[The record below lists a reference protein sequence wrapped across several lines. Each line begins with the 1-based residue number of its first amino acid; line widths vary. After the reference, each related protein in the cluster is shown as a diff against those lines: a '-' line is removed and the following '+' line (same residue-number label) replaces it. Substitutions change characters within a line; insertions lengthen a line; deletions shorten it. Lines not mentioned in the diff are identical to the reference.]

1 MKALWFAAAHMLKRP
16 ADVRSEGLRLS
27 ILCAF
32 GQLAL
37 EGRRPLYRDTLCS
50 ALRGCIAIHGSA
62 ALLPGV
68 DRVTLAWT
76 ARSGDGSP
84 ATAEIEV
91 ERRRSGRRRPP
102 LQVQVQ
108 FPDEL
113 LGLENL
119 LGLESSP
126 RVAGLYFNLTRGELV
141 GNLYGAI
148 APVCA
153 AFALAES
160 LTADIEAALPYG

>member
-1 MKALWFAAAHMLKRP
+1 MKALWFAAADMLKRP
-16 ADVRSEGLRLS
+16 ADERSEELRLS

-50 ALRGCIAIHGSA
+50 ALRGCIAIHGNA

-76 ARSGDGSP
+76 AKFGDGSP

-91 ERRRSGRRRPP
+91 ERPRSGRRRPP
-102 LQVQVQ
+102 LQVQVGVVVLFVQ
-108 FPDEL
+108 IGALWLEAQHPCGFP
-113 LGLENL
+113 
-119 LGLESSP
+119 
-126 RVAGLYFNLTRGELV
+126 AGATP
-141 GNLYGAI
+141 A
-148 APVCA
+148 
-153 AFALAES
+153 
-160 LTADIEAALPYG
+160 